1 MGTALSDPRRT
12 PEPEPESEP
21 EPDPGPDVG
30 AGASPTA
37 GALGVAVVGTGR
49 IARKWHLSAWAAR
62 SDARLLW
69 TVDVD
74 RDSAREAAAT
84 WSVPRSAT
92 DLATVLDDPDV
103 AVVDLCTPPEHHAPQ
118 LLAALRAGKHV
129 LVEKPAAWSLAEV
142 RAMAEA
148 AEEAEAAGGPVAMV
162 AENWLHSPAIARL
175 RRLVEG
181 GALGEP
187 LVVAGTLETG
197 TALPRTPQQQRS
209 RLLNGGVHMVTTIRH
224 LFGEPTHVG
233 AFTLPDRAE
242 GPTGPRTDLDIV
254 ASLRFADGR
263 IGSFQQSG
271 RSQRPRPG
279 VRVVR
284 VLGTEGMAEADP
296 IAGWAAWTETAWDGG
311 THHRWQDTTG
321 AAGQDAEIA
330 HFLDV
335 VRGRATPLPT
345 LRDQLRTHHVMEAM
359 LTSARSFETVE
370 IPAA

>member
-1 MGTALSDPRRT
+1 
-12 PEPEPESEP
+12 
-21 EPDPGPDVG
+21 
-30 AGASPTA
+30 
-37 GALGVAVVGTGR
+37 VVGTGR

-62 SDARLLW
+62 GDARLLW
-69 TVDVD
+69 TVDAD
-74 RDSAREAAAT
+74 PESAREAAAT
-84 WSVPRSAT
+84 WSVPRWTT
-92 DLATVLDDPDV
+92 DLATALDDPDV
-103 AVVDLCTPPEHHAPQ
+103 TVVDLCTPPEHHAPQ
-118 LLAALRAGKHV
+118 LLAALAAGRHV

-142 RAMAEA
+142 RAMVEA
-148 AEEAEAAGGPVAMV
+148 AEAAEAAGGPVAMV
-162 AENWLHSPAIARL
+162 AENYLHAPAVTRL
-175 RRLVEG
+175 QRLVEA

-187 LVVAGTLETG
+187 LVVTATVETG

-271 RSQRPRPG
+271 RAQRPRPG

-296 IAGWAAWTETAWDGG
+296 IAGWATFTETAWDGG
-311 THHRWQDTTG
+311 TQHRWRDTTG

-330 HFLDV
+330 HFLDA
-335 VRGRATPLPT
+335 VRGRARPLPT

-359 LTSARSFETVE
+359 LASARSLRTMEVPTD
-370 IPAA
+370 

>member
-1 MGTALSDPRRT
+1 MGSIGNLTG
-12 PEPEPESEP
+12 
-21 EPDPGPDVG
+21 GPTDG
-30 AGASPTA
+30 LTGTI
-37 GALGVAVVGTGR
+37 GVALVGTGR
-49 IARKWHLSAWAAR
+49 IARKWHLDAWAAR
-62 SDARLLW
+62 RDARLLW

-74 RDSAREAAAT
+74 AGSAREAAAA
-84 WSVPRSAT
+84 WSVPRWAT

-103 AVVDLCTPPEHHAPQ
+103 AVVDLCTPPEHHAAQ
-118 LLAALRAGKHV
+118 LLAALGAGRHV

-142 RAMAEA
+142 RAMTDA

-162 AENWLHSPAIARL
+162 AENWLHSPAVARL

-187 LVVAGTLETG
+187 RVVAGTLETG
-197 TALPRTPQQQRS
+197 TALPRTPAQQRS
-209 RLLNGGVHMVTTIRH
+209 RLLNGGVHMVSTIRH
-224 LFGEPTHVG
+224 LFGEPTHVS
-233 AFTLPDRAE
+233 AFTLPDAAE

-254 ASLRFADGR
+254 ASLRFGGGR

-271 RSQRPRPG
+271 RAQRPRPG

-284 VLGTEGMAEADP
+284 VLGSDGMAEADP
-296 IAGWAAWTETAWDGG
+296 IAGWASWTEAAWDGG
-311 THHRWQDTTG
+311 TQHRWRDTTG

-335 VRGRATPLPT
+335 VRGRARPLPT

-359 LTSARSFETVE
+359 LTSARSLETVE
-370 IPAA
+370 VPAA